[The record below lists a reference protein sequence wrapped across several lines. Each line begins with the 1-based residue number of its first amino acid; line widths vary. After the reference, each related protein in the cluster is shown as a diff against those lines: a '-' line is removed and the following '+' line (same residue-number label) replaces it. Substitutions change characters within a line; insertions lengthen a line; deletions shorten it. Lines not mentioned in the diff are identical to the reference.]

1 VNSLAQAAVRYLV
14 SEEANVA
21 MFIKKTKLFFESQRN
36 EFYEKF
42 ENIPEIK
49 LLPSTTPFVLI
60 KLPDFPSAGSVCA
73 QLAQDKI
80 LVRDCSNFHGL
91 SDQFIRISLKT
102 REENRTL
109 AEKLLFL
116 IQSANLQSLASD
128 KMHLAGN

>member
-1 VNSLAQAAVRYLV
+1 VNSLAQAAVRYLA

-21 MFIKKTKLFFESQRN
+21 MFIKKTKLFFESQRKA
-36 EFYEKF
+36 FYEKF

-49 LLPSTTPFVLI
+49 LVPSTTPFVLI
-60 KLPDFPSAGSVCA
+60 KLPDFLSAGSVFA

-91 SDQFIRISLKT
+91 SDQFIRIALKT

-109 AEKLLFL
+109 AEKLLLL
-116 IQSANLQSLASD
+116 IQSSHFQGLSSD
-128 KMHLAGN
+128 KMYLAGN